1 MIRYT
6 THPSVEIVR
15 DQPRL
20 KVMTNFTPDRSLP
33 KYLTEEGKVRGP
45 NGKFM
50 TLDDYLK
57 SQDRMRR
64 YSSAMSRSSSHWREG
79 SRITALWLRFKRI
92 VTGSVKKD
100 DPTKTMD
107 TIKDLVHRKVLTTD
121 AATVIAKIDTMVKQ
135 LRSQGQYDL
144 ADGLMQSYPV
154 VKAEA
159 TLMKLGYTLYLTED
173 DIIEVFKKARYGV
186 RLDFLANYGEI
197 IPPEIGE
204 KKRKLDEQKIFDNYA
219 VLHYDPDG
227 KSLSIIQERAYKAD
241 PILFGMIAN
250 SDRLYFI
257 ADWVT
262 KNDDITLEKL
272 SKDIGIKA
280 STITRSIG
288 TTGSDIL
295 DAIAQ
300 IEEVVPDEGMDEP
313 MESSGSSDEF

>member
-1 MIRYT
+1 
-6 THPSVEIVR
+6 
-15 DQPRL
+15 
-20 KVMTNFTPDRSLP
+20 MTNFTPDRSLP

-121 AATVIAKIDTMVKQ
+121 AATIVAKIDTMVKQ

-186 RLDFLANYGEI
+186 RLFSAGCRVILRKAQRMHPDLVAASAEFRQNIAGQHFGITAGHINIQVRKGIQIVERIVKSDLFSARIVGIRHLVGHLNFVHEQI
-197 IPPEIGE
+197 VSVRLPFDTFPNRLCKFQRVAIP
-204 KKRKLDEQKIFDNYA
+204 
-219 VLHYDPDG
+219 
-227 KSLSIIQERAYKAD
+227 
-241 PILFGMIAN
+241 
-250 SDRLYFI
+250 
-257 ADWVT
+257 
-262 KNDDITLEKL
+262 
-272 SKDIGIKA
+272 
-280 STITRSIG
+280 
-288 TTGSDIL
+288 DIL
-295 DAIAQ
+295 GKI
-300 IEEVVPDEGMDEP
+300 
-313 MESSGSSDEF
+313 